1 LLTGPGVPDSA
12 EAWRQARHDGAF
24 ETAARLAHRFP
35 DIPGKPTEVE
45 EETRRFVANC
55 TRGVDLRRRQLNALI
70 KIDFAHQD
78 ELAGW
83 LCWCDA
89 CRGRLG
95 GIEGAEVDLSDI
107 PAGLARLD
115 GVLGSIAGTIR
126 DDQAG
131 RIREVRTDK
140 NAEEADALLAAL
152 ATMPAQAVEDR
163 IAQLRD
169 GRSAAIFQS
178 DADRLIRMFTP
189 GFVTAAAAPGWPR
202 SVEEYRAAFEV
213 EGGSLFIEEDR
224 RAAAAELVVAYV
236 ALGLSLADAPASQ
249 RQLGARVKTFL
260 ELVGGFDRV
269 TVTGSFAR
277 LAGARAWKARIQAQ
291 ITTDGWFLPPSFGSQ
306 ASSGYDLLVVG
317 PDALPEA
324 VQKALDAKVPS
335 ILLLSGV
342 ADFARRREYAERL
355 RASSIPA
362 LLVDEALVA
371 FAATRRATRAR
382 TVFECGLPYGRV
394 EPYTTDAGQIPPE
407 MFFGR
412 HAEIAAIMSKT
423 ADGCLVY
430 GGRQLGKSALL
441 HHVHKTY
448 HAPEIDRI
456 VLRREVKPLGSGSE
470 KTSAIW
476 THLASMLARDKVV
489 KERSRTADEVAAD
502 IRGWIELH
510 PHGQIV
516 CMFDETDHFIA
527 AETTSDY
534 RELTKL
540 KELMENTSR
549 AFKVVFAGLH
559 NVQRAFVQPNSP
571 LAHLGR
577 PICIGPLNLTP
588 DDKRAAHDL
597 VVMPMNAAGFRFES
611 GEAVD
616 EILAW
621 ANYYPSLFQEFLKG
635 LLATMHGARS
645 GKSYRLRGDGPLWT
659 IPTAELF
666 DGPEYQDIQS
676 RVRDKFLLTLGLD
689 SRYALVAYTLA
700 WLNAVGNEERVL
712 GTGYNAEGL
721 LKECLS
727 FWPKTAETP
736 SRAAFE
742 ALLDEMFGLGV
753 LGRFRTERTTR
764 YRYCLASRQVATMLG
779 SEDDILRTL
788 GELAETEP
796 SLSYDRAFH
805 RRAYAPPGTGETQM
819 HAHYSPLTDLQ
830 IERLVAGDAPGLRIV
845 CGLRLLGLGKVGPAL
860 RRLAET
866 QPQLPGATGDSRV
879 EVVLADSYKGLSD
892 AVTARPPPAFSGSSS
907 TSRPRP
913 RRPKG
918 CSPGSSSTATCCRAR
933 CGRSCC
939 STPLTPASA
948 RSPPAAST
956 TANGWRPGA
965 SRCCARISTTSNA
978 PTSTPGRGVPRSWRR
993 PAGFR
998 PRSPP
1003 WSSRSAS
1010 PTTAML

>member
-1 LLTGPGVPDSA
+1 
-12 EAWRQARHDGAF
+12 
-24 ETAARLAHRFP
+24 
-35 DIPGKPTEVE
+35 
-45 EETRRFVANC
+45 
-55 TRGVDLRRRQLNALI
+55 
-70 KIDFAHQD
+70 
-78 ELAGW
+78 
-83 LCWCDA
+83 
-89 CRGRLG
+89 
-95 GIEGAEVDLSDI
+95 
-107 PAGLARLD
+107 
-115 GVLGSIAGTIR
+115 
-126 DDQAG
+126 
-131 RIREVRTDK
+131 
-140 NAEEADALLAAL
+140 
-152 ATMPAQAVEDR
+152 
-163 IAQLRD
+163 
-169 GRSAAIFQS
+169 
-178 DADRLIRMFTP
+178 
-189 GFVTAAAAPGWPR
+189 
-202 SVEEYRAAFEV
+202 
-213 EGGSLFIEEDR
+213 
-224 RAAAAELVVAYV
+224 
-236 ALGLSLADAPASQ
+236 
-249 RQLGARVKTFL
+249 
-260 ELVGGFDRV
+260 
-269 TVTGSFAR
+269 
-277 LAGARAWKARIQAQ
+277 
-291 ITTDGWFLPPSFGSQ
+291 
-306 ASSGYDLLVVG
+306 
-317 PDALPEA
+317 
-324 VQKALDAKVPS
+324 
-335 ILLLSGV
+335 
-342 ADFARRREYAERL
+342 
-355 RASSIPA
+355 
-362 LLVDEALVA
+362 
-371 FAATRRATRAR
+371 
-382 TVFECGLPYGRV
+382 
-394 EPYTTDAGQIPPE
+394 
-407 MFFGR
+407 
-412 HAEIAAIMSKT
+412 
-423 ADGCLVY
+423 
-430 GGRQLGKSALL
+430 
-441 HHVHKTY
+441 
-448 HAPEIDRI
+448 
-456 VLRREVKPLGSGSE
+456 
-470 KTSAIW
+470 
-476 THLASMLARDKVV
+476 
-489 KERSRTADEVAAD
+489 
-502 IRGWIELH
+502 
-510 PHGQIV
+510 
-516 CMFDETDHFIA
+516 
-527 AETTSDY
+527 
-534 RELTKL
+534 
-540 KELMENTSR
+540 
-549 AFKVVFAGLH
+549 
-559 NVQRAFVQPNSP
+559 
-571 LAHLGR
+571 
-577 PICIGPLNLTP
+577 
-588 DDKRAAHDL
+588 
-597 VVMPMNAAGFRFES
+597 
-611 GEAVD
+611 
-616 EILAW
+616 
-621 ANYYPSLFQEFLKG
+621 
-635 LLATMHGARS
+635 MHGARS

-939 STPLTPASA
+939 STPLTPPSA